1 MLKDCC
7 GFSSVNIWNIK
18 HMDMMLQDTVF
29 FGVFLHCA
37 FLPLEAA
44 NFYELVLY
52 ILACLYTTE
61 SCDVYFNVSD

>member
-1 MLKDCC
+1 
-7 GFSSVNIWNIK
+7 
-18 HMDMMLQDTVF
+18 MDMMLQDTVY

-44 NFYELVLY
+44 KSYELVLY

-61 SCDVYFNVSD
+61 SCDVSFNASD